1 MPYAIHI
8 PDSSLAL
15 MEELPR
21 RTRACIHLTLSRIAE
36 MAPHWPLDDLRWER
50 LARRDSEGLHFY
62 VDGCCIQLMLEAAS
76 KRVTVTEIGRILVH
90 LPAEL
95 LGGEKALAASLVGH

>member
-8 PDSSLAL
+8 PDTLFSM

-21 RTRACIHLTLSRIAE
+21 RTRASIHLTLSRMAE
-36 MAPHWPLDDLRWER
+36 MASHWPLEDLRWER
-50 LARRDSEGLHFY
+50 LARRDDAGLHFY
-62 VDGCCIQLMLEAAS
+62 VDGCCLRLELDAQ
-76 KRVTVTEIGRILVH
+76 RQRLTVREMGRILVH

-95 LGGEKALAASLVGH
+95 IAAEHVPAAPAVEQ